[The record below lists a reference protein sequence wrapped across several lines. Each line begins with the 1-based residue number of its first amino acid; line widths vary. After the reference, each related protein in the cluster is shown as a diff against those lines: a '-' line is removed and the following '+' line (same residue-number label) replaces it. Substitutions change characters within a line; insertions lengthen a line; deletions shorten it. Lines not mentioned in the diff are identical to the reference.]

1 MGAGAGAEL
10 DRFEDGLQL
19 LLQGP
24 AAVGASEGG
33 GQFGRTGIAL
43 FAQLQRDVEGQ
54 GRPGNVV
61 EVAGVRQ
68 GIGGIYRRQ
77 CQGREV
83 LA

>member
-33 GQFGRTGIAL
+33 GQFSRTGIAL

-54 GRPGNVV
+54 SSPGNVV

-77 CQGREV
+77 FQGCQV